1 MVRLPKHVKKGG
13 QLRKPASLAKEN
25 TKFWK
30 KKKILIRKQKVQQA
44 AGLVKRLLYLESSVG
59 NGARE

>member
-13 QLRKPASLAKEN
+13 RLRKPALLAKEN
-25 TKFWK
+25 TKFW